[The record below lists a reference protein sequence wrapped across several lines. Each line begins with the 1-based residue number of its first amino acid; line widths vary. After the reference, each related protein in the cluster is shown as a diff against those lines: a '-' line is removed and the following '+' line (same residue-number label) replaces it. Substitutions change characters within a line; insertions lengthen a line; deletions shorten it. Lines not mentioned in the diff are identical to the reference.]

1 MVRGLKTS
9 KEHIYRDPTV
19 SLERASRMENGGL

>member
-9 KEHIYRDPTV
+9 KEHIYREPTV
-19 SLERASRMENGGL
+19 SLDRATRMGNGGL